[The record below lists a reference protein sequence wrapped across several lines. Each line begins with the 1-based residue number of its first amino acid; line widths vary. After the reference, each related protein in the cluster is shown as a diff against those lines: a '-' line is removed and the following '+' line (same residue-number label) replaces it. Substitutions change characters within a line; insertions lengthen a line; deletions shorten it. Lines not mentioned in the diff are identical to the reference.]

1 MSAYHRAVRT
11 SLGEPMRP
19 RGTVKAVLLLAIA
32 AAVGACETS
41 GGAPSAPTPSSVPT
55 GPPATVAPVLTEAP
69 LPTFA
74 VPSFVGD
81 DELEAMFPADIAGE
95 PLTVVSI
102 AGSELPKTLG
112 GQQLIDVLDALHKT
126 PADLS
131 VAFSGTSQVTIQA
144 FRVKGVPATKIL
156 PEIVAVYQ
164 EGTGATSSQARFAGK
179 SVTKF
184 APPSGSDPAV
194 YIYLSGDTVFTVGG
208 ANATDA
214 ILTEVFTKLP

>member
-1 MSAYHRAVRT
+1 
-11 SLGEPMRP
+11 MRP
-19 RGTVKAVLLLAIA
+19 RGTVKAAILLVIA
-32 AAVGACETS
+32 AAAGACGTS
-41 GGAPSAPTPSSVPT
+41 AGPTTAPTPSSAPSAA
-55 GPPATVAPVLTEAP
+55 PATLPTLPTEAP

-81 DELEAMFPADIAGE
+81 EELEAMFPADIAGE

-102 AGSELPKTLG
+102 AGTELPQTLG
-112 GQQLIDVLDALHKT
+112 GQQLMDVLEALHKT

-131 VAFSGTSQVTIQA
+131 VAFTGTSNVTIQA

-156 PEIVAVYQ
+156 PAIVAVYQ
-164 EGTGATSSQARFAGK
+164 QGSGSISSQATFAGK

-184 APPSGSDPAV
+184 TPTSGSDPAV
-194 YIYLSGDTVFTVGG
+194 YLYLAGDTVFTVGG

-214 ILTEVFTKLP
+214 LLTEVFSKLP